1 MVAADWWWR
10 PRRCGPPVG
19 HPCQGAGQPTQGR
32 AGAARVPALAA
43 IYSSMTTRALTSAEL
58 GLRGRQNFHL
68 AGNLPPPP
76 RLAVIG
82 SRAARHDRIALL
94 EAVARAAAGAGMS
107 LVSGGAVGIDAAAHR
122 AALAADLP
130 QLAVLPCG
138 SDRPYPP
145 HHVPLFR
152 SIAEARGSG
161 LLYCHPPGTATCR
174 AMFVSRNIVVLGLAQ
189 AVLIVEAR
197 TRSGS
202 HGTGRAALRRG
213 QPVAAVL
220 GSSGCADLV
229 GRGARGLP
237 PEPAAFAERLGSWL
251 AQLSGEPP
259 AAGPSWPEHLRWL
272 DEALE
277 RAGEGGI
284 CLDELDRP
292 LERIIDLLAA
302 ERAGLIVEAPQG
314 CYRRVR

>member
-1 MVAADWWWR
+1 
-10 PRRCGPPVG
+10 
-19 HPCQGAGQPTQGR
+19 
-32 AGAARVPALAA
+32 
-43 IYSSMTTRALTSAEL
+43 MTTRALTSAEL
-58 GLRGRQNFHL
+58 GLRGRQTFHL
-68 AGNLPPPP
+68 EGELPPTP
-76 RLAVIG
+76 RLAVVG

-94 EAVARAAAGAGMS
+94 AAVAAAAAGAGMS

-152 SIAEARGSG
+152 SIAAARGSG
-161 LLYCHPPGTATCR
+161 LLFCHPPGTDPCR
-174 AMFVSRNIVVLGLAQ
+174 GAFFSRNGAVVGLAR

-202 HGTGRAALRRG
+202 HGTGRMALGREL
-213 QPVAAVL
+213 PVAAVL

-237 PEPAAFAERLGSWL
+237 PEPDSFAASLGRWL
-251 AQLSGEPP
+251 AELAGAPP
-259 AAGPSWPEHLRWL
+259 QAGPRWPEHLRWL
-272 DEALE
+272 DEALG
-277 RAGEGGI
+277 RAGPAGI

>member
-1 MVAADWWWR
+1 
-10 PRRCGPPVG
+10 
-19 HPCQGAGQPTQGR
+19 
-32 AGAARVPALAA
+32 
-43 IYSSMTTRALTSAEL
+43 MTTRALTSAEL

-76 RLAVIG
+76 RLAVVG

-161 LLYCHPPGTATCR
+161 LLYCRPPGAEPCR
-174 AMFVSRNIVVLGLAQ
+174 GAFFSRNETVVGLAR
-189 AVLIVEAR
+189 AVLIVEAQ

-202 HGTGRAALRRG
+202 HGTGRVALGR
-213 QPVAAVL
+213 QTPVAAVL

-237 PEPAAFAERLGSWL
+237 PDPTAFVAGLASWL
-251 AQLSGEPP
+251 AELSGAPP
-259 AAGPSWPEHLRWL
+259 QTRPRWPEHLRWL

>member
-1 MVAADWWWR
+1 MVAVYWCRRA
-10 PRRCGPPVG
+10 RRCGQPAG

-32 AGAARVPALAA
+32 AGAARFPALAA
-43 IYSSMTTRALTSAEL
+43 NYSSMTTRALTSTEL
-58 GLRGRQNFHL
+58 GLRGRQTFHL
-68 AGNLPPPP
+68 DGELPPEP
-76 RLAVIG
+76 RLAVVG
-82 SRAARHDRIALL
+82 SRAAHHDRIALL
-94 EAVARAAAGAGMS
+94 EAVAQAAAGAGMS

-130 QLAVLPCG
+130 QLAVLPCS

-152 SIAEARGSG
+152 SIAAARGSG
-161 LLYCHPPGTATCR
+161 LLYCHPPGTSPR
-174 AMFVSRNIVVLGLAQ
+174 RSMFYSRNAAIVGLAK
-189 AVLIVEAR
+189 AVLIVEAQ

-202 HGTGRAALRRG
+202 HGTGRMALRYKL
-213 QPVAAVL
+213 PVAAVL
-220 GSSGCADLV
+220 GSSGCADLI
-229 GRGARGLP
+229 GGGARGLQ
-237 PEPAAFAERLGSWL
+237 PEAATFAAKLAGWL
-251 AQLSGEPP
+251 AQLSGGPPP
-259 AAGPSWPEHLRWL
+259 AGPQWPAHLRWL

-277 RAGEGGI
+277 RAGTAGI